1 MKLLRFFQ
9 AKEIELS
16 PYRIAKG
23 EEEYRVKRE
32 ILSTIQKGSNGT
44 ALVPMDERGTLRDRN
59 TENG

>member
-1 MKLLRFFQ
+1 MKLLQFFQ

-44 ALVPMDERGTLRDRN
+44 ALVAIDERGTLRDRN
-59 TENG
+59 TENA

>member
-44 ALVPMDERGTLRDRN
+44 ALVAIDERGTLRERN
-59 TENG
+59 TENA

>member
-1 MKLLRFFQ
+1 MKLLRIFQ

-44 ALVPMDERGTLRDRN
+44 ALVAIDERGSLRDRT
-59 TENG
+59 TENA